1 MPVTTQNPVVGVDA
15 EKLDADGF
23 IRLWDLAAC
32 RPTGERR
39 SDAETRELAARLLGF
54 LCKLRYENVLVTQH
68 AANYLQDRFE
78 RNDSVLYDWSTSNDN
93 VDLICQ
99 HIEVPAQEVIKLLA
113 KKRFDPQEN
122 YNPRRSSRL
131 EWFNNDWKVG

>member
-1 MPVTTQNPVVGVDA
+1 MPTLTQSAVLSIDSQKV
-15 EKLDADGF
+15 DADGF

-32 RPTGERR
+32 TPTGDKR
-39 SDAETRELAARLLGF
+39 SDSETRVLAGKLLGF

-68 AANYLQDRFE
+68 AATYLQDRFE
-78 RNDSVLYDWSTSNDN
+78 RNEQVLYNWSPETDN
-93 VDLICQ
+93 IDLVAQ

>member
-1 MPVTTQNPVVGVDA
+1 MSTMTQADLVGVDSQ
-15 EKLDADGF
+15 KVDADGF
-23 IRLWDLAAC
+23 IKLWDLAAC
-32 RPTGERR
+32 KGDGEKR
-39 SDAETRELAARLLGF
+39 SDDETRELAGKLLGF

-78 RNDSVLYDWSTSNDN
+78 RNEGVLFNWSPDTDN
-93 VDLICQ
+93 IDLIAQ
-99 HIEVPAQEVIKLLA
+99 HIEVPAQEVVKLLA